1 MTNSTS
7 SRIVLCASLAA
18 VLTATGFVGAPRAAT
33 PEWAAPH
40 AAPAHP
46 TRRRATAHD
55 VEARIAELRARLQ
68 ITAGQE
74 AQWSAVAQAM
84 RDNAHTIRGL
94 AEMRARNQRTMT
106 ALDDLRSYEQLAE
119 AHADGTQKLLP
130 RFEALYDN
138 MSDAQKK
145 TADTVFARFDR
156 PGGPKRHVS

>member
-1 MTNSTS
+1 MGRIYLDHHSTTPCDPRVVS
-7 SRIVLCASLAA
+7 AMLPYFTTKFGNAASKTHAFGKVAGEA
-18 VLTATGFVGAPRAAT
+18 V
-33 PEWAAPH
+33 E
-40 AAPAHP
+40 
-46 TRRRATAHD
+46 
-55 VEARIAELRARLQ
+55 RAREQ
-68 ITAGQE
+68 IAALIH
-74 AQWSAVAQAM
+74 AQPAEIVFTSGASESNNFA
-84 RDNAHTIRGL
+84 IRGL

-119 AHADGTQKLLP
+119 AHADGTKKLLP